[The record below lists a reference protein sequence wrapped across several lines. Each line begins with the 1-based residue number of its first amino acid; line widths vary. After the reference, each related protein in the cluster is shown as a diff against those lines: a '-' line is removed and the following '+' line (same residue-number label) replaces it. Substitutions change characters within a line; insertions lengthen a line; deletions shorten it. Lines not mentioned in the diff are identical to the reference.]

1 MKPSEVNVGDL
12 IITEYG
18 LACVMEFFAP
28 AFIGCVIV
36 TSTGRDSFGQGEW
49 IYLRGFALEKAKL
62 VTENDTYL
70 KLGEESNA
78 RNGI

>member
-18 LACVMEFFAP
+18 LARVMKFFAP
-28 AFIGCVIV
+28 AYIGCVII
-36 TSTGRDSFGQGEW
+36 TPTGRDRTVQGQW
-49 IYLRGFALEKAKL
+49 IYLRGYNLERAKL

-70 KLGEESNA
+70 KLGEESNE

>member
-18 LACVMEFFAP
+18 LARVMEFLAP
-28 AFIGCVIV
+28 AFISCVIV
-36 TSTGRDSFGQGEW
+36 TPTGIAGADQGEW
-49 IYLRGFALEKAKL
+49 IYLRGYNLEKAKL

-70 KLGEESNA
+70 TLGEESNA